1 MHFTSLVELDCSFL
15 CFFSGS
21 DFVDTS
27 SKAEWHHLAT
37 LSDGTVVD
45 LGSGFDFDFFDF
57 DEGDGFIDR
66 NDPLIKERIRDFIK
80 GEKTYLGG
88 YFIGD
93 PAHPKRNWLE

>member
-1 MHFTSLVELDCSFL
+1 MEEVNYSVL

-27 SKAEWHHLAT
+27 SKVKGHSFAT
-37 LSDGTVVD
+37 LSDGKVVD

-66 NDPLIKERIRDFIK
+66 NDPLIKARIRDHIK
-80 GEKTYLGG
+80 SEKAYFGG

-93 PAHPKRNWLE
+93 PSHPKRN